1 MSAEIGAIVR
11 AATGGRYLRDQK
23 GKLLGRPR
31 GASDG
36 KPLLAGFIQCA
47 CGATFEAVR
56 GYYVCSARR
65 RKGPSVCASE
75 FSFPVEGIDTIFLDA
90 IEGTLLRPEFIDRML
105 DDVFARDPEV
115 ERSELLDEQTRLRTE
130 VTNLA
135 QAIAQRGD
143 IPALADALK
152 TARGDVRLRAIVAE
166 LAKPVVRSDR
176 ELLKAALELRSADW
190 RDVLRGPHL
199 AQARLVLQHV
209 IELPI
214 RIHNKPK
221 PKWISAARPFGLGV
235 GLTELGVPTTTTS
248 SVSGR
253 TARGLRRG
261 GSVRQLRWSE

>member
-115 ERSELLDEQTRLRTE
+115 ER
-130 VTNLA
+130 
-135 QAIAQRGD
+135 
-143 IPALADALK
+143 
-152 TARGDVRLRAIVAE
+152 
-166 LAKPVVRSDR
+166 
-176 ELLKAALELRSADW
+176 
-190 RDVLRGPHL
+190 
-199 AQARLVLQHV
+199 
-209 IELPI
+209 
-214 RIHNKPK
+214 
-221 PKWISAARPFGLGV
+221 
-235 GLTELGVPTTTTS
+235 
-248 SVSGR
+248 
-253 TARGLRRG
+253 
-261 GSVRQLRWSE
+261 